1 MSENKKKIVSTDV
14 TKEKGNEKKEIPM
27 DKLDDVIG
35 SGEFD
40 MIPRVPEKPIDEN
53 LKDNI

>member
-35 SGEFD
+35 GGEFD